1 MCDSVRN
8 KRSFL
13 YALPSLHFNIE
24 LRGEGGAKQSQS
36 MHLASRAFISHLP
49 ESESDVFFRQIV
61 RPFVYTHVGSLLQGG
76 MRIVIAIGFCILLTC
91 CVLVQTASAQV
102 LLQTPGSL
110 LGNPCPP
117 RTVSR
122 DGPALDQQGVGLG
135 GAARAFRKDAGRQ
148 PHNTIDF
155 YETVI

>member
-1 MCDSVRN
+1 MRN

-24 LRGEGGAKQSQS
+24 LKGDGGQTNSIDA
-36 MHLASRAFISHLP
+36 LGFASVYFALTGVGIRPCFY
-49 ESESDVFFRQIV
+49 QIV

-76 MRIVIAIGFCILLTC
+76 MRIVIAIDFCILLTC

-122 DGPALDQQGVGLG
+122 DGPALDQQRVGLG
-135 GAARAFRKDAGRQ
+135 CAASAFRKDAGRQ
-148 PHNTIDF
+148 SHNTIGF
-155 YETVI
+155 YTQNI